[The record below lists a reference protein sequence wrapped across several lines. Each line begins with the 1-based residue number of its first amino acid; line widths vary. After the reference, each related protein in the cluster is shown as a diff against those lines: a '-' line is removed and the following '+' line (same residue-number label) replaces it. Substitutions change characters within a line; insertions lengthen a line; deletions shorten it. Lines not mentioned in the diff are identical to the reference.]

1 MKMKNLKVLFVLLFA
16 IFSSLTF
23 AQDSKTGLKVGLKAG
38 INYANYTGSDVNTQA
53 LTSFHAG
60 LVLEA
65 KIFKNFSLQPELLYS
80 TQGAKIDNL
89 GEEFKNELG
98 YISIPVLAKFY
109 LNDELSLE
117 LGPQVSFLVSERNNI
132 SANDSNT
139 FDFAVAGG
147 LSYKFGKHFFIS
159 GRYGLGLTEPKRD
172 ASVKNSVVQASVG
185 FMF

>member
-1 MKMKNLKVLFVLLFA
+1 MKILKTLSVLFLLTFT
-16 IFSSLTF
+16 SLTF
-23 AQDSKTGLKVGLKAG
+23 AQGIKAGLKAG
-38 INYANYTGSDVNTQA
+38 INYSNYTGSDVNA
-53 LTSFHAG
+53 EAITSFHAG

-80 TQGAKIDNL
+80 TQGAKIVNF

-117 LGPQVSFLVSERNNI
+117 LGPQFSFLVSERNNV
-132 SANDSNT
+132 SSNDSNT
-139 FDFAVAGG
+139 FDFAAAAG
-147 LSYKFGKHFFIS
+147 LSYKFGKHLFIQ

-172 ASVKNSVVQASVG
+172 ASVKNSVIQASIG